1 MGAGKIEEYRQKLL
15 NKGANAKKEETAT
28 APLEKTSQVKSS
40 ADHWKEKAKQRAL
53 EKQNNNNSNNNNIV
67 MSDEKV
73 KSVVE
78 DVVIESKSV
87 NKDSREVSEFD
98 RFRRQDSDNKGLDKL
113 NAFEK
118 ESDSSI
124 KGTDIKTVTNNN
136 KQEIFEDKEK
146 DVEIAKETKTQ
157 SNFYDNSLDKK
168 VEEVYAQ
175 SSEPQVNK
183 ETNNIHT
190 IEQNKHIQIENL
202 ESGSVR
208 KTNTVNGGIGS
219 NPSKDEAPIRLSCM
233 VPEPQVL
240 AEEVDM
246 EPRTVLR
253 AETEYKLAYVPVGVC
268 KVIHEIIVAEVADTL
283 VLGDKEFEV
292 VLKPSKA

>member
-1 MGAGKIEEYRQKLL
+1 MGAGKIGEYRQKLL
-15 NKGANAKKEETAT
+15 NKGANAKKEETVT
-28 APLEKTSQVKSS
+28 EPLEKTSQVKSS

-53 EKQNNNNSNNNNIV
+53 EKQSNSNNNNNNIV

-78 DVVIESKSV
+78 DVAIENKSV

-118 ESDSSI
+118 ESDSSL
-124 KGTDIKTVTNNN
+124 KETDIKTVPDN
-136 KQEIFEDKEK
+136 KQEIFEDKKK
-146 DVEIAKETKTQ
+146 DMEITKETKTQ
-157 SNFYDNSLDKK
+157 SNFYGNSLDKK